1 MSLKKVAFE
10 WLFHLNQ
17 GYCDHNITT
26 KEQLSQTSLIVS
38 FPYIIWNVFYRS
50 SLVILA
56 RSHTLDPIM
65 SLKYV
70 AFEWL
75 FHLRQGYCDYNITN
89 NDQLSQT
96 RLIVSFP
103 YIIRNVF
110 HRSSLVIVY
119 LSHTLD
125 HIMSLK

>member
-1 MSLKKVAFE
+1 MGFK

-17 GYCDHNITT
+17 GYCAYNIMTN
-26 KEQLSQTSLIVS
+26 EPLSQTRLIVS
-38 FPYIIWNVFYRS
+38 FSYIIWNVFHRS

-70 AFEWL
+70 AFEWV
-75 FHLRQGYCDYNITN
+75 FHLNQGYCDYNITN

-96 RLIVSFP
+96 RLIVSFS

-110 HRSSLVIVY
+110 YRSSLVIVY